1 MQKNRFAMTQLVVTV
16 EDLSLVSDLKR
27 AIKMLRGVKNIVV
40 CKTEDI
46 PNQVTERAILELKEG
61 KTVKCKDFEEYLQKV
76 Q

>member
-1 MQKNRFAMTQLVVTV
+1 MTQLVVTV

-46 PNQVTERAILELKEG
+46 PNKVTERAILELEEG

>member
-1 MQKNRFAMTQLVVTV
+1 MTQLVVTV

-46 PNQVTERAILELKEG
+46 PNKVTERAILELEG
-61 KTVKCKDFEEYLQKV
+61 VRQ
-76 Q
+76 